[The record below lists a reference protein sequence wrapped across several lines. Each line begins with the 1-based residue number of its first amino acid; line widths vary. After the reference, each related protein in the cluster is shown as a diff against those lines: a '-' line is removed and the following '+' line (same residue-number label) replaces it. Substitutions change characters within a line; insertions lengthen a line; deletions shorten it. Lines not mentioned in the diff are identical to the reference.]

1 MARCA
6 DYMDDERLYA
16 PKGTALRKQ
25 TNITEPRLHAGG
37 RRPRFRWDV
46 GLVPIPAIAFWLFD
60 SLADSAVQGGQPFWV
75 ELFRPEPSHLLV
87 RALVSTLLVLGGLFL
102 PRVFRQRRRARME
115 LDNYTRT
122 VEQIYR
128 VTNVGVVIL
137 DENMVCVRVNDALTN
152 IIGREGESFRGRP
165 MREIAPAAAE
175 SIEPLVRVVFETKQS
190 SVSIEIPWCQPDGP
204 GQKVLWS
211 VQCHPILMH
220 DGSYAASCMIVDIT
234 AVRDAERG
242 REQSESRFRDLADL
256 IPQTVFE
263 VDLAGAVQ
271 YTNRSGLQSF
281 GYTEKEVDA
290 GINMSSLFA
299 EDDFP
304 RLQADLQKK
313 LSGEEILGRE
323 YMAKRIDG
331 SLFPV
336 RISAS
341 VVSVGGK
348 PVGFRG
354 VILDMSDLKST
365 EAALRD
371 SEEQHRVTINA
382 LGDAIFVVDCDLRVV
397 LYNAPLRRWNR
408 RLGIKAGAI
417 GKTVAELYPFLPDSV
432 HDEYRHVIDTGETLI
447 TEEESLV
454 GGALITTE
462 SRKIPVWEKG
472 VVVRII
478 TVIREIT
485 ERKEAERELKR
496 HRDHLEETVQ
506 VRTDK
511 LARANEQL
519 RKEIGDRRRAEREVL
534 QLNENLEERVKGR
547 TADLEKAYEDLKEL
561 DKMKDVFLS
570 TISHEFR
577 TPLTSIRSYSE
588 VLLTYDD
595 ALETQRNFVQI
606 INSESER
613 LSRLIDNVLDLSQIE
628 AGGMSWHDQ
637 PIQVEDAVRRVV
649 RAETKS
655 LEAKRV
661 RISLDIEND
670 TREVLVDIDRIHQV
684 VANLIGNAIKF
695 SPVAGEIIVRVE
707 PFAGQRIDEP
717 EDWVC
722 VSVID
727 SGSGVAD
734 EDRDIIF
741 ERFRQSSSNTLT
753 DKPKGV
759 GLGLPICREI
769 ITHYEGNLWL
779 ENRPE
784 GGSIFRFTL
793 PCMTDEPADEAG
805 TTRQETV
812 EEELISGLL
821 PRPPAGQMK

>member
-1 MARCA
+1 
-6 DYMDDERLYA
+6 
-16 PKGTALRKQ
+16 
-25 TNITEPRLHAGG
+25 
-37 RRPRFRWDV
+37 
-46 GLVPIPAIAFWLFD
+46 
-60 SLADSAVQGGQPFWV
+60 
-75 ELFRPEPSHLLV
+75 
-87 RALVSTLLVLGGLFL
+87 
-102 PRVFRQRRRARME
+102 
-115 LDNYTRT
+115 
-122 VEQIYR
+122 
-128 VTNVGVVIL
+128 
-137 DENMVCVRVNDALTN
+137 
-152 IIGREGESFRGRP
+152 
-165 MREIAPAAAE
+165 
-175 SIEPLVRVVFETKQS
+175 
-190 SVSIEIPWCQPDGP
+190 
-204 GQKVLWS
+204 
-211 VQCHPILMH
+211 
-220 DGSYAASCMIVDIT
+220 
-234 AVRDAERG
+234 
-242 REQSESRFRDLADL
+242 
-256 IPQTVFE
+256 
-263 VDLAGAVQ
+263 
-271 YTNRSGLQSF
+271 
-281 GYTEKEVDA
+281 
-290 GINMSSLFA
+290 
-299 EDDFP
+299 
-304 RLQADLQKK
+304 
-313 LSGEEILGRE
+313 
-323 YMAKRIDG
+323 
-331 SLFPV
+331 
-336 RISAS
+336 
-341 VVSVGGK
+341 
-348 PVGFRG
+348 
-354 VILDMSDLKST
+354 
-365 EAALRD
+365 
-371 SEEQHRVTINA
+371 
-382 LGDAIFVVDCDLRVV
+382 
-397 LYNAPLRRWNR
+397 
-408 RLGIKAGAI
+408 
-417 GKTVAELYPFLPDSV
+417 
-432 HDEYRHVIDTGETLI
+432 
-447 TEEESLV
+447 
-454 GGALITTE
+454 
-462 SRKIPVWEKG
+462 
-472 VVVRII
+472 
-478 TVIREIT
+478 
-485 ERKEAERELKR
+485 
-496 HRDHLEETVQ
+496 

-707 PFAGQRIDEP
+707 PFAGQRTDEP